1 MSFITTEFISHTTDM
16 PWLYLSQIG
25 TICNNGADKWLYKS
39 LKSAIWDGVELKIAW
54 EKSGRDAVIKIKPWT

>member
-25 TICNNGADKWLYKS
+25 TIRNNGDDKWLFKS
-39 LKSAIWDGVELKIAW
+39 LESAIWDGDELKIA
-54 EKSGRDAVIKIKPWT
+54 

>member
-25 TICNNGADKWLYKS
+25 TICNNGADKWLFKS
-39 LKSAIWDGVELKIAW
+39 LKIAFGDGDELKIAW
-54 EKSGRDAVIKIKPWT
+54 EKSGRDTVIKN